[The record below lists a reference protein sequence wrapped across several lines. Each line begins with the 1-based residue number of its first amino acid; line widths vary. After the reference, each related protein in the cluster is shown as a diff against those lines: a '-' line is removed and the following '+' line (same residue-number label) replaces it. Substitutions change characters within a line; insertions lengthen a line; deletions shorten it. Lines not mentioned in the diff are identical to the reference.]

1 MIVQGLPRWYRG
13 KESACRCRFDPWV
26 WKIPWHRKWQPTSIF
41 LPGKFHGQR
50 SLANYSPWGCKE
62 SVTTDWVCIHA
73 VIAQHSLGTTARC
86 EIYPSTAVGAFG
98 SSPHPTISGLPFLCQ
113 TLHPCKVSFCKI
125 RAGVSRISEFQL
137 AVSYAS
143 LMCNR
148 FSGIDSTFVTM
159 ASSGQR
165 TTLSPPSEHPVQ
177 IYQLTSVP
185 CAEALHL

>member
-1 MIVQGLPRWYRG
+1 MATAKFGGARRFFVSTGEAESEETKVASWGSGPSRVDFRVQSPLLA
-13 KESACRCRFDPWV
+13 SNC
-26 WKIPWHRKWQPTSIF
+26 
-41 LPGKFHGQR
+41 
-50 SLANYSPWGCKE
+50 SLAAPPETGGAGGTRACLLRGEGSASAAPGARVSAQPARAARGAAGEAVWG
-62 SVTTDWVCIHA
+62 
-73 VIAQHSLGTTARC
+73 G
-86 EIYPSTAVGAFG
+86 G
-98 SSPHPTISGLPFLCQ
+98 
-113 TLHPCKVSFCKI
+113 LHPCKVSFCKI